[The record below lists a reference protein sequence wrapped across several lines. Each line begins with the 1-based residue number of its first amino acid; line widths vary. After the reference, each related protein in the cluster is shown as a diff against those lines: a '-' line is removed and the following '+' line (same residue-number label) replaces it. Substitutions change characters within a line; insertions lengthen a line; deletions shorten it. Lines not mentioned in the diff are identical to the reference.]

1 MEIINGKKIA
11 EKKKKEIVKDVCGI
25 IKKGGRRPSLAVI
38 LLGEREDSK
47 LYVSLKEKTAKEV
60 GIDTSLY
67 LIDENENEESV
78 IEVIDFLNKD
88 DDIDGI
94 LVQLPLPKKFNTDK
108 ILQRIKKEKDVD
120 GFNLDKEK
128 KLYSPVL
135 LAVKQ
140 ILDSIKVDI
149 SGKKAFLFY
158 NSEIFGKEM
167 KSFLKKQEIKLN
179 SISSKDLIS
188 LAEDKKKFLDL
199 KEKVKKNDILI
210 TALGKANFID
220 QSFLR
225 DDMIVIDIGITKM
238 GKKVC
243 GDVDFSAS
251 KKISGNITPVPGGVG
266 PITVV
271 CLLKNVVQAYFDN
284 KA

>member
-11 EKKKKEIVKDVCGI
+11 EKNKKEIVKSVCKI
-25 IKKGGRRPSLAVI
+25 IKEGGRRPSLAVI

-60 GIDTSLY
+60 GIDTSIY
-67 LIDENENEESV
+67 LIDENEHEKN
-78 IEVIDFLNKD
+78 IIKAIDFLNKD
-88 DDIDGI
+88 ENIDGI
-94 LVQLPLPKKFNTDK
+94 LVQLPLPNKFNTDK
-108 ILQRIKKEKDVD
+108 ILQSIKKEKDVD
-120 GFNLDKEK
+120 GFNNSLEK

-140 ILDSIKVDI
+140 ILDDIKVDM

-158 NSEIFGKEM
+158 NSEIFKEEM
-167 KSFLKKQEIKLN
+167 DGFLKKQKIKFN
-179 SISSKDLIS
+179 SISSKELDILGKDEKSLIK
-188 LAEDKKKFLDL
+188 LKKK
-199 KEKVKKNDILI
+199 VKDSDILI
-210 TALGKANFID
+210 TALGRANFID
-220 QSFLR
+220 HGFLK
-225 DDMIVIDIGITKM
+225 DGMLVIDIGITKT

-243 GDVDFSAS
+243 GDVDFSDS
-251 KKISGNITPVPGGVG
+251 KKVIGRITPVPGGVG

-284 KA
+284 KL